1 MLPLLIAFGAL
12 AVIAAGAS
20 SSSDERRVWVPPIP
34 LDQEPQKL
42 APTCKLLDTRMPE
55 PRGSD
60 PAAWL
65 AYFAS
70 GGCNDAPPEMAS
82 SDADVAA
89 TGDLDELPRDGALG
103 ARAVYNALFLED
115 DPGELLMLADQV
127 DGAGY
132 LFAANRLRKKAFR
145 LIT

>member
-20 SSSDERRVWVPPIP
+20 PSEERRVWTPPIP
-34 LDQEPQKL
+34 LDNEATPQV
-42 APTCKLLDTRMPE
+42 AACKLLDTRMPE
-55 PRGSD
+55 PRDSS
-60 PAAWL
+60 PSSWL

-70 GGCNDAPPEMAS
+70 GGCMEAPPEMAA

-89 TGDLDELPRDGALG
+89 TGDLDDLPRDGNLG
-103 ARAVYNALFLED
+103 ARAVYNALYLQS

-127 DGAGY
+127 DLAGY